1 MGKVSDSNVR
11 LPSDDEFD
19 DENECHICEDDNT
32 AIVLKGSYS
41 KPNNVFGN
49 EIVLCQFCF
58 SELVQKANTVLGN

>member
-1 MGKVSDSNVR
+1 MGKVGDSNVR

-19 DENECHICEDDNT
+19 DENECHICEDDNA

-49 EIVLCQFCF
+49 EIVLCRRCF